1 MNQNR
6 KEIVEVHQHFA
17 AYRIA
22 SKMKAQI
29 NIQDSI
35 SISYHDNKKW
45 GNDSIRVNAK
55 VFINQDLNSISPL
68 VNKDCTSSPYNQQS
82 NSNSL
87 NQYANTYQMMEDQ
100 YKAGQFK
107 KKYGNDNAIDVD
119 FVNNVNGNIITDPS
133 LMILGDGSDRMSE
146 FGDGDNNMII
156 TGKSARLFTPPS
168 TISTTTIHDHTSPL
182 PSYYDIIAKINN
194 DAEVNR
200 KKQINSYFV
209 EATK

>member
-1 MNQNR
+1 
-6 KEIVEVHQHFA
+6 
-17 AYRIA
+17 
-22 SKMKAQI
+22 
-29 NIQDSI
+29 
-35 SISYHDNKKW
+35 
-45 GNDSIRVNAK
+45 
-55 VFINQDLNSISPL
+55 
-68 VNKDCTSSPYNQQS
+68 
-82 NSNSL
+82 
-87 NQYANTYQMMEDQ
+87 MMEDQ
-100 YKAGQFK
+100 YKAEQFK
-107 KKYGNDNAIDVD
+107 KKYGNISGHINDDAIDVD
-119 FVNNVNGNIITDPS
+119 FVNNINNVNGNIITDPS

-146 FGDGDNNMII
+146 FGGDDNNMII